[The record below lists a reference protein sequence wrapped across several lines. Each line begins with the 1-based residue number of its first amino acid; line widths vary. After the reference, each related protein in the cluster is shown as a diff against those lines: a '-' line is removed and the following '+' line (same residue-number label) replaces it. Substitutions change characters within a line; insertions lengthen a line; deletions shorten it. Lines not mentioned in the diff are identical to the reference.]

1 MLLPTG
7 RPGLLVDWSVMRVS
21 PRVREAFDQTFMEL
35 LAAVRAE
42 VLEASPPAMAASSPV
57 AAMFFKE
64 SQQSVLR
71 ELAELTAA
79 WNRSEV
85 DEPAVE
91 RAVRTLDGL
100 GLETA
105 RDRLAR
111 LRKLELDDAG

>member
-1 MLLPTG
+1 
-7 RPGLLVDWSVMRVS
+7 MRVS

-35 LAAVRAE
+35 LAAVRVE
-42 VLEASPPAMAASSPV
+42 VLDAKPPAMAAGSPV

-85 DEPAVE
+85 DDRAVE
-91 RAVRTLDGL
+91 RALRTLAGL
-100 GLETA
+100 GLTSA
-105 RDRLAR
+105 HDRLAK
-111 LRKLELDDAG
+111 LRELEGGAAEP